1 MCSVQPILR
10 RSNTFPFL
18 YSPVWYAAHTATP
31 ARARTGGKPFGWR
44 AIARRYSLGATAWRP
59 GQKLSRATEGTFGCG
74 CMVEY
79 GKKQSFRTIVPAGH
93 QPSGQL
99 FPETGSATPAS
110 ACTVSSHIHKGPAT
124 DTNNFYRS
132 DVSR

>member
-10 RSNTFPFL
+10 RSNTFPSL
-18 YSPVWYAAHTATP
+18 YSPVWYATHTATP

-44 AIARRYSLGATAWRP
+44 AIARRYSLGRQHGVQAEVEQSYGRH
-59 GQKLSRATEGTFGCG
+59 LRCG

-79 GKKQSFRTIVPAGH
+79 GKKQSFRAIVPAGH
-93 QPSGQL
+93 QPFGQL
-99 FPETGSATPAS
+99 FPERDQPPGFCLHSL
-110 ACTVSSHIHKGPAT
+110 SHIHKARQ
-124 DTNNFYRS
+124 DINNLSS